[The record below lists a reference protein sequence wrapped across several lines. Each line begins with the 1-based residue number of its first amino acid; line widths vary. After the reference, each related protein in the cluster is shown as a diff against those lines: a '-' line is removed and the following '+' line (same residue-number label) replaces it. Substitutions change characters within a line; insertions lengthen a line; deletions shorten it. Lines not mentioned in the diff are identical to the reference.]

1 MKTKAEL
8 PKEDGAE
15 LASSE
20 YWSIEA
26 LLKPVL
32 SLPYCRLLEL
42 LDPLLHLED
51 LLDLLLLLLDLLVLE

>member
-1 MKTKAEL
+1 MKTKADL

-26 LLKPVL
+26 LLKL
-32 SLPYCRLLEL
+32 EASEPYCRLLEL
-42 LDPLLHLED
+42 FEPLLLLED